1 LIPEKLK
8 TTRLK
13 KRRKSKANENNN
25 KKKLC
30 LGKNK
35 EQFPSPHIKDRRGNK
50 NKEEK
55 RPGEQEH
62 IILKCEGR
70 KAKKSGRTY
79 GEGGLG
85 GSSYQEPSDIHVLE
99 GLKSTRKI
107 LKIEGGQLN
116 SKNHPYLFRLTLSLS
131 LSTLAPQN
139 SHIPPRRFPNIKQ
152 NESRCENERGLDAKP
167 IRIRNNSIIR
177 SEMYL
182 RPPPPLSREAAG
194 V

>member
-131 LSTLAPQN
+131 LRWPHKTLTSHRVDSQTLNKTKADARTKGDSMQN
-139 SHIPPRRFPNIKQ
+139 LYAFV
-152 NESRCENERGLDAKP
+152 
-167 IRIRNNSIIR
+167 II
-177 SEMYL
+177 
-182 RPPPPLSREAAG
+182 